1 MTEYFDLIVI
11 VKSMHILPC
20 NLVFN
25 LLLEYNFLMSNLTS
39 NLCLYFRASW
49 LWCTCCLTGC
59 QYTIVF
65 LRFCKQ
71 VNLKFSILSLN
82 HLLQTEQC
90 KHLNEPFLPTG
101 KKVKYSTLL

>member
-1 MTEYFDLIVI
+1 MTEYFDLLVI
-11 VKSMHILPC
+11 VMSMHTLHC

-39 NLCLYFRASW
+39 NLYLYFRASW

-71 VNLKFSILSLN
+71 VNLKF
-82 HLLQTEQC
+82 
-90 KHLNEPFLPTG
+90 PFAN
-101 KKVKYSTLL
+101 YNTLKMLF